1 METNTKSIS
10 RPQHKSVSEF
20 KLEQRFKATIVWLI
34 LNGKV
39 EKALEI
45 LAKKHGV
52 RVPIIEVGL
61 PKRNKRKALD
71 VTMGRRGRSPF

>member
-1 METNTKSIS
+1 V
-10 RPQHKSVSEF
+10 QEF
-20 KLEQRFKATIVWLI
+20 KLEQRFTATIVWLI

-61 PKRNKRKALD
+61 PKRDKREAGMLQPQKENDL
-71 VTMGRRGRSPF
+71 RSER